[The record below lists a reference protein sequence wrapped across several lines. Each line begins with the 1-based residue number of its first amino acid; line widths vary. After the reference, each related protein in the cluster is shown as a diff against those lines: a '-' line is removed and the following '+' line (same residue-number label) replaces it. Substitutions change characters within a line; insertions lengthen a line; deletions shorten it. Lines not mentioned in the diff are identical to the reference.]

1 MFKGIVLFVTNI
13 LYLFYKIEVRG
24 KENLPNGPFVLASN
38 HISNWDPVFLYKK
51 LKNKK
56 IRFMAK
62 KELINNK
69 VLAWAIKKFGAFPVD
84 RESND
89 IKAVKTGLSVLKNGE
104 VLGIF
109 PQGTRCDEINP
120 SGVKPGYIVFADR
133 CNVPIVPVSIAKTK
147 KIRTHFTYTIG
158 TPVMIEKEGKSL
170 TPEEME
176 KLSFSIMTNIK
187 KMAESV

>member
-1 MFKGIVLFVTNI
+1 MFNKIVLLITNI
-13 LYLFYKIEVRG
+13 LYVFYKIEIRDI
-24 KENLPNGPFVLASN
+24 ENLPAGPFVLASN

-62 KELINNK
+62 KELFSNK
-69 VLAWAIKKFGAFPVD
+69 ALAWAIKKFGAFPVD
-84 RESND
+84 REAND

-120 SGVKPGYIVFADR
+120 NEVKPGYIVFADR
-133 CNVPIVPVSIAKTK
+133 CNVPIVPVSITKTK
-147 KIRTHFTYTIG
+147 KIRTHFTYIIILNMIYYVNIITIFN
-158 TPVMIEKEGKSL
+158 
-170 TPEEME
+170 
-176 KLSFSIMTNIK
+176 FS
-187 KMAESV
+187 S

>member
-1 MFKGIVLFVTNI
+1 MFKAIVLLITDV
-13 LYLFYKIEVRG
+13 LYVFYKTEVRG
-24 KENLPNGPFVLASN
+24 KENLPDGPFVLASN

-51 LKNKK
+51 LKNKN

-62 KELINNK
+62 KELFENK
-69 VLAWAIKKFGAFPVD
+69 FLAWAIRKFGGFPVD
-84 RESND
+84 RNSND

-109 PQGTRCDEINP
+109 PQGTRCDLIDPEN
-120 SGVKPGYIVFADR
+120 VKPGYIVFADR
-133 CNVPIVPVSIAKTK
+133 CNVPIVPVSITKSK

-158 TPVMIEKEGKSL
+158 KPVSIDKEEKNL

-176 KLSFSIMTNIK
+176 KLSLNIMTSIK
-187 KMAESV
+187 KMAENV